1 MEELI
6 VNGTQNFMG
15 RPIPVVSDGFGQ
27 GKKCMSDKTIAE
39 IHGVKVIHVR
49 ELIGRNFQR
58 FKEGVDFVDL
68 KVIVQN
74 DNNLFTQLGYSQMQI
89 SKAEHIYILS
99 ERGYSK
105 LIKIMDTDLAW
116 KIHDKLM
123 DEYFEM
129 RDEKQSA
136 QKEVSSQSQK
146 KLASV
151 NNAAKII
158 MPHLIEAGVD
168 PIQRT
173 YFLKDMY
180 APVGINVPMIRVEQ
194 EKLYEQT
201 EMAEIL
207 GVYSKSGKPHAQ
219 AIGAIISKLNISE
232 SDIVQTSYS
241 RNGHTDISNQYKE
254 PVLQQVEKWF
264 MDNGYPTAISKG
276 TKEFKVNYR

>member
-1 MEELI
+1 MNRLT
-6 VNGTQNFMG
+6 VKGTQNFMG
-15 RPIPVVSDGFGQ
+15 NSIPVVSGGFGQ
-27 GKKCMSDKTIAE
+27 GKKCMSDKTVAE

-68 KVIVQN
+68 KVIVLN
-74 DNNLFTQLGYSQMQI
+74 DNNLFESLGYSQMQI

-116 KIHDKLM
+116 EIHDRLM

-129 RDEKQSA
+129 REEKESA
-136 QKEVSSQSQK
+136 EKIPSKSER

-158 MPHLIEAGVD
+158 LPQLVAAGVN
-168 PIQRT
+168 PVQRT

-207 GVYSKSGKPHAQ
+207 GVLSKSGKPHAQ
-219 AIGAIISKLNISE
+219 AIGVIISKLYISDDE
-232 SDIVQTSYS
+232 VVQTSYS
-241 RNGHTDISNQYKE
+241 KNGHTDTANQYKE
-254 PVLQQVEKWF
+254 TVLKKVEAWL
-264 MDNGYPTAISKG
+264 DGLNYPTVISNGVKNF
-276 TKEFKVNYR
+276 TVCYR

>member
-1 MEELI
+1 MKQLV

-15 RPIPVVSDGFGQ
+15 KSIPVVSGGFGQ

-116 KIHDKLM
+116 EIHDKIM
-123 DEYFEM
+123 DEYFDM
-129 RDEKQSA
+129 REEKQSA
-136 QKEVSSQSQK
+136 KKEVSSKSQK

-241 RNGHTDISNQYKE
+241 RNGHTDTSNQYKE
-254 PVLQQVEKWF
+254 SVLQQVEKWF
-264 MDNGYPTAISKG
+264 MENGYPTVISKG

>member
-15 RPIPVVSDGFGQ
+15 RPIPVVSGGFGQ